1 MTQQGNSLD
10 AIRTD
15 LVGSFLRPSR
25 LKETHFQRSQQQVS
39 EEELRRVQDQAIRDL
54 IAREEVVGLPV
65 VCDGEFRRDSFMDS
79 FTAAIAGI
87 NLRGT
92 VIPPAEEAATPHTRG
107 DDPTFN
113 RRQLATER
121 LRLVHNLVLD
131 EFKFAQA
138 LTSTPVKVTL
148 IGPGRIMQLYDPE
161 SDVYS
166 GMDEFLADVVAI
178 ERQIIGQVVEAGCRY
193 VQVDEPSYTAYVDNA
208 WIQAMKE
215 RGEDLQAHLDQAIA
229 ADNAVMSGFP
239 GVTFGVHVCRGNRQS
254 MYHREGAYDAI
265 AERLFEGLDCQ
276 RLLLEYDTPRAGT
289 FDPLRFVPAGKVAV
303 LGLVSSKVPDLEEA
317 DALKRRLAEA
327 EKFLPLGQM
336 ALSPQCGFA
345 SGIAGNLLGEE
356 DQWRKL
362 ELIEEVAADVWS

>member
-1 MTQQGNSLD
+1 MTQQQQSLD
-10 AIRTD
+10 TIRTD

-25 LKETHFQRSQQQVS
+25 LKEAHFQRSQQQVS
-39 EEELRRVQDQAIRDL
+39 EEQLRQAQDQAIRDL
-54 IAREEVVGLPV
+54 VAREEAVGLPV
-65 VCDGEFRRDSFMDS
+65 ISDGEFRRDSFMDS
-79 FTAAIAGI
+79 FTAAISGI

-92 VIPPAEEAATPHTRG
+92 VIPPAEEVATPHTRG

-113 RRQLATER
+113 RRQPATER
-121 LRLVHNLVLD
+121 LQLLHNLVLD
-131 EFKFAQA
+131 EFNFAQA

-161 SDVYS
+161 SKVYS
-166 GMDEFLADVVAI
+166 GMDEFMADVIAI
-178 ERQIIGQVVEAGCRY
+178 QREIIEQVVDAGCRY
-193 VQVDEPSYTAYVDNA
+193 VQIDEPSYTAYVDNA
-208 WIQAMKE
+208 WIQAMNE

-239 GVTFGVHVCRGNRQS
+239 GVTFGIHVCRGNRQS

-289 FDPLRFVPAGKVAV
+289 FDPLRFVPAGKIAV
-303 LGLVSSKVPDLEEA
+303 LGLVSSKVPDIEEA
-317 DALKRRLAEA
+317 AALKRRLAEA
-327 EKFLPLGQM
+327 EQFLPLEQM

-345 SGIAGNLLGEE
+345 SGIAGNLLSENA
-356 DQWRKL
+356 QWRKL
-362 ELIEEVAADVWS
+362 ELIEEIAADVWK